1 MNQLLKTERDDRN
14 AKVKEVREYT
24 VFEIESQT
32 KYNEGS
38 NNH

>member
-1 MNQLLKTERDDRN
+1 MNQLMKSEREERN

-32 KYNEGS
+32 KYN
-38 NNH
+38 